1 MRNFW
6 IDEINKTVNFSFPYD
21 EDLKNDVK
29 NLTYDSRWNAELKIW
44 VVPINGYTKDKIL
57 PFIRKYNFHKK
68 EVVTKDVDFSYEKCD
83 VDYAYLKGLCDSK
96 GFSYIPRKYQLEAL
110 GYALEKGN
118 LINGDDVG
126 LGKCEYI
133 ENRVFTPNGR
143 KRIGDLKEGEYV
155 IGSNGK
161 KTKVT
166 KVHPQPKAKKLFRV
180 TFNDGFSALFTEEHI
195 FTVCS
200 NVSGFNNKRE
210 LKTHNIT
217 IKQMLDKDF
226 VFKSKG
232 TGNNISKTYKNKSY
246 YKLKNDGNKWQIP
259 VVKPIVFENNFKLN
273 IDPYLLGFSIGDGC
287 IKNSGKVYLE
297 FHKDDFEEVL
307 KNFNYKE
314 IKSKNNCRKA
324 SLVGYNKY
332 FKEIGLSGKLSYFK
346 FIPKEYKYSSIENR
360 ISLIQGLMDS
370 DGTFGKNGIASF
382 STSSEELLNDF
393 VEVVHSLGGIC
404 RLSKPKFK
412 KYNYKGLKKI
422 SKNLSYSCSVKLPE
436 NILPFRLK
444 RKLKLYKPTTKY
456 HVGRFI
462 KDISF
467 EKYGDSVC
475 ISVEAKNSLYVTEH
489 AIVTHNTFE
498 SILYAEVK
506 NKFPCLVITP
516 SSVKYNWYEKWTEIV
531 NNPNRTISV
540 IESSKKNDWDADV
553 VIINYDIIG
562 KKQGTGTKVN
572 FPELVEKEWKMV
584 ICDEAHFLK
593 EKKSQRSQA
602 AKKIL
607 NKDDLTVQFLTGTAI
622 MSKPIEIWNL
632 LCLIGKQKLIALD
645 WMQFVTRYCGGY
657 KGKFGWVTDGATNIL
672 ELNRKLRENCYIRRE
687 KKNVLKELPKV
698 IKQVIHIPIT
708 NQKKIDKANEDFI
721 EYVLQNKGEE
731 AAGKAMEAEHLV
743 ALSELR
749 KLAVQGKIKA
759 IEQYIKDWKTSS
771 NQKLLIFGIHKEPLE
786 KLSSKFKSPLISGG
800 INSKKKQDIVK
811 SWVEGGDQFLFA
823 NIESAGT
830 GVDGLQKVCSNMV
843 IIELPWRTSDIE
855 QVIGRLDRSGQT
867 DTPYINFLL
876 NDNTIDK
883 EMWEMLENKERV
895 TEAVNKGIDVKRN
908 GTGMKQVVKKMLK
921 RLR

>member
-126 LGKCEYI
+126 LGK
-133 ENRVFTPNGR
+133 
-143 KRIGDLKEGEYV
+143 
-155 IGSNGK
+155 
-161 KTKVT
+161 
-166 KVHPQPKAKKLFRV
+166 
-180 TFNDGFSALFTEEHI
+180 
-195 FTVCS
+195 
-200 NVSGFNNKRE
+200 
-210 LKTHNIT
+210 
-217 IKQMLDKDF
+217 
-226 VFKSKG
+226 
-232 TGNNISKTYKNKSY
+232 
-246 YKLKNDGNKWQIP
+246 
-259 VVKPIVFENNFKLN
+259 
-273 IDPYLLGFSIGDGC
+273 
-287 IKNSGKVYLE
+287 
-297 FHKDDFEEVL
+297 
-307 KNFNYKE
+307 
-314 IKSKNNCRKA
+314 
-324 SLVGYNKY
+324 
-332 FKEIGLSGKLSYFK
+332 
-346 FIPKEYKYSSIENR
+346 
-360 ISLIQGLMDS
+360 
-370 DGTFGKNGIASF
+370 
-382 STSSEELLNDF
+382 
-393 VEVVHSLGGIC
+393 
-404 RLSKPKFK
+404 
-412 KYNYKGLKKI
+412 
-422 SKNLSYSCSVKLPE
+422 
-436 NILPFRLK
+436 
-444 RKLKLYKPTTKY
+444 
-456 HVGRFI
+456 
-462 KDISF
+462 
-467 EKYGDSVC
+467 
-475 ISVEAKNSLYVTEH
+475 
-489 AIVTHNTFE
+489 TFE
-498 SILYAEVK
+498 SIIYAEVK

-721 EYVLQNKGEE
+721 EYILQNKGEE
-731 AAGKAMEAEHLV
+731 AADKAMEAEHLV

-830 GVDGLQKVCSNMV
+830 GVDGLQKVCSNMI